1 MNFKKRKIPEF
12 INVIAG
18 FWGRGVN
25 KTKHI
30 SPTTMIKNKDSN
42 DHN

>member
-1 MNFKKRKIPEF
+1 MNFKRRKISEF
-12 INVIAG
+12 INLIAG

-30 SPTTMIKNKDSN
+30 SPITMIKKKNSN